1 MPNQQRL
8 STLLTRR
15 EKKKE
20 SLSLAGQTDTVCR
33 KTRFCPLISKEIES
47 PFLSYH
53 DYLQHSHSHSAKQ
66 QQRKQKM
73 KLKNERNILPTPSFG
88 EAKSKCLKTCAG
100 TRYPL
105 FGQNKRWK
113 KKKRKNTEKSKT
125 KLVRRTGYTGCRC
138 SKLALHKHIRP
149 VTADDGNARVTT
161 HPNTTSQQAAGHAE
175 NGKHTQPSGPSREN
189 RLNREMGER
198 RERERDRSETHAHS
212 REDEEEK
219 GRKKRK
225 KKNERKRGKEAHPPL
240 VFCVYAPSEAPPTL
254 PPFHP
259 GPVKAKNLEP
269 SRSSPQ
275 SF

>member
-8 STLLTRR
+8 SPLLTRR

-175 NGKHTQPSGPSREN
+175 NGKHTQPSG
-189 RLNREMGER
+189 GGCVC
-198 RERERDRSETHAHS
+198 
-212 REDEEEK
+212 EEPVYYTYTQCTPYDAQVLFCFFLYSFSSSSSNVCFDQTMDNEYQ
-219 GRKKRK
+219 RK
-225 KKNERKRGKEAHPPL
+225 
-240 VFCVYAPSEAPPTL
+240 F
-254 PPFHP
+254 
-259 GPVKAKNLEP
+259 
-269 SRSSPQ
+269 
-275 SF
+275 